1 MRIKAEVFENKAKVF
16 ENKAEVFEQY
26 AAQTSESF
34 NPVCSSLRLSRSS
47 KYMLRIT
54 KTRCTLFLLT

>member
-1 MRIKAEVFENKAKVF
+1 MRIKAEIFENKARVF

-34 NPVCSSLRLSRSS
+34 NPVCSSLRL
-47 KYMLRIT
+47 
-54 KTRCTLFLLT
+54 